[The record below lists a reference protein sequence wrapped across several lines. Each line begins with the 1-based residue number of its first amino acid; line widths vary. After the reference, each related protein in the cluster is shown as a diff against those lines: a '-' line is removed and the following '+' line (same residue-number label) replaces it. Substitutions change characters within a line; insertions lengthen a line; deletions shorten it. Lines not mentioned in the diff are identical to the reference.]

1 MKACPHVATLPKP
14 PAGPLFQVWQRRLGV
29 LALAEETRLD
39 GSTAL
44 LVQGVVDDDTV
55 EQFEQ
60 SLNAAL
66 SAESGDLILDL
77 TGGRLD
83 SAGLSALV
91 RMQRRIHERPAFTRL
106 VATDVDLLR
115 LMQIVGLLTGVKV
128 YASLDAARH
137 SCRMEA
143 RPA

>member
-1 MKACPHVATLPKP
+1 
-14 PAGPLFQVWQRRLGV
+14 LGV
-29 LALAEETRLD
+29 LALAEETRVD

-44 LVQGVVDDDTV
+44 LVHGVVDDDTV

-60 SLNAAL
+60 SLDAAV
-66 SAESGDLILDL
+66 STESGHLILDL
-77 TGGRLD
+77 TGCRLD

-91 RMQRRIHERPAFTRL
+91 RMQRRIHDRPAFTRL

-115 LMQIVGLLTGVKV
+115 LMQIVGLLTDVKV
-128 YASLDAARH
+128 YASLDAARR
-137 SCRMEA
+137 SCRMDG

>member
-1 MKACPHVATLPKP
+1 
-14 PAGPLFQVWQRRLGV
+14 V

-44 LVQGVVDDDTV
+44 LVHGVVDDDSV
-55 EQFEQ
+55 EQFEH
-60 SLNAAL
+60 SLEAAL
-66 SAESGDLILDL
+66 STESGHLILDL
-77 TGGRLD
+77 TGCRLD

-91 RMQRRIHERPAFTRL
+91 RMQRRVLGRPAFTRL

-115 LMQIVGLLTGVKV
+115 LMQIVGLLAGVKI

-137 SCRMEA
+137 SCRIDGRA
-143 RPA
+143 LAGAHRV